1 MLVGCV
7 RRCGSSNRIISGWA
21 GESWLHNMHQIWG
34 GGVRVR
40 GRDLTRVVVG
50 LITSVAA
57 SGLPIRVSGSGPM
70 RGRSSVPGLRLIVG
84 DAGHSEWCGLGEA
97 AISEK
102 TIVLGIEAFT
112 LGGSVHFFLV
122 RSYNP

>member
-1 MLVGCV
+1 MF
-7 RRCGSSNRIISGWA
+7 
-21 GESWLHNMHQIWG
+21 
-34 GGVRVR
+34 
-40 GRDLTRVVVG
+40 G
-50 LITSVAA
+50 LITRVAA

-84 DAGHSEWCGLGEA
+84 DAAHSEWCGLGEA

-102 TIVLGIEAFT
+102 TIVLGIELFT
-112 LGGSVHFFLV
+112 LGSSVQTIFLV